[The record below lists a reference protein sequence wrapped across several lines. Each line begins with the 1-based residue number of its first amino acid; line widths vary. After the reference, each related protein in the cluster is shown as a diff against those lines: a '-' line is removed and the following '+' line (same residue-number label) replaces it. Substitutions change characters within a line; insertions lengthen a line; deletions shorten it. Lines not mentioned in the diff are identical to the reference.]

1 MDNLINEAGATKTPE
16 KHITVLLD
24 EAVNG
29 LAIKSDGIYIDGT
42 FGRGGHSRHILKQ
55 LGESGQLIA
64 IDRDPRAIATAQK
77 LMDEDPRFSIV
88 HGPFSNLASYVNE
101 MELAGKI
108 DGILLDLGVSSPQL
122 DDAER
127 GFSFMRDGPLDMRM
141 DQSQT
146 LSAATFIAEAEIG
159 EIAKVLQVYGEEK
172 FARLIA
178 SRIIDRRE
186 THPFETT
193 KQLADFIEAVIPKRA
208 QNNKAG
214 GKSKHAATRSFQ
226 AIRIHVNNELGDVER
241 LLDDAINILKVGG
254 RLVIISFHSLED
266 RMVKRFIRAQE
277 KGPEVPRH
285 IPVISIARPEHFIS
299 VGKAVKAGEHELD
312 ENIRSRSAVLRIA
325 EKAPAVEGVTVEM
338 IK

>member
-1 MDNLINEAGATKTPE
+1 MHYSVLLQESIDAMPSVEAG
-16 KHITVLLD
+16 V
-24 EAVNG
+24 
-29 LAIKSDGIYIDGT
+29 YIDGT
-42 FGRGGHSRHILKQ
+42 FGRGGHSKLLLSKLDSHAK
-55 LGESGQLIA
+55 LIA
-64 IDRDPRAIATAQK
+64 FDKDKAAHTFAADAFADEPR
-77 LMDEDPRFSIV
+77 LHMV
-88 HGPFSNLASYVNE
+88 HDSFANMAKQVETMGLLGQV
-101 MELAGKI
+101 
-108 DGILLDLGVSSPQL
+108 DGIMLDLGVSSPQL
-122 DDAER
+122 DEAER